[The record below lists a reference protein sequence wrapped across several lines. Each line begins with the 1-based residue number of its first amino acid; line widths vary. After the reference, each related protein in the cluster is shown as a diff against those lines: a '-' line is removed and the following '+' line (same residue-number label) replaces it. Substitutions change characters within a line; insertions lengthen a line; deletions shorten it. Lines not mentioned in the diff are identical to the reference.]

1 METPPNIRKWKK
13 LVTDSVN
20 LYWTLKLKDE
30 VNSKTTLEY
39 LNVDDVMIGK
49 THNIWYSDG
58 AEPYAVKRSC
68 VKAKLACGTYTLQKD
83 RSKFSK
89 HSATSFCPTCQLCK
103 SEPEDRLH
111 FLVKCKALEEIRT
124 SFINKLRCY
133 LIDIIRPK
141 LLQELFDNSG
151 NLLQLI
157 IDCSMFHY
165 LSLNQQH
172 RIEKIAAGLCFNL
185 HQKRASLFL

>member
-1 METPPNIRKWKK
+1 
-13 LVTDSVN
+13 
-20 LYWTLKLKDE
+20 
-30 VNSKTTLEY
+30 
-39 LNVDDVMIGK
+39 MIVK
-49 THNIWYSDG
+49 THNIWYSGG
-58 AEPYAVKRSC
+58 AEPYAVNRSC

-89 HSATSFCPTCQLCK
+89 HSATSLCPTCQLCK

-111 FLVKCKALEEIRT
+111 FLVKCKTLEEIRT
-124 SFINKLRCY
+124 LFINKLRCY

-157 IDCSMFHY
+157 IDCSKFHY

-172 RIEKIAAGLCFNL
+172 RIEKNSCWLVCVSTCIRNEL
-185 HQKRASLFL
+185 HFCCSDDVFKFIDLFVILMN